1 MYHRFQIKANNMAQD
16 LLINTLQREALRYL
30 QDNLNSIYHYHNA
43 EHTLNVCTMIAEFS
57 ENCILPENEIA
68 ALKIAAIFHDFG
80 YLESAFDNEGLAL
93 PFMMEF
99 CKKYGVE
106 EKVSHRA
113 GELIMETAFPYHPVS
128 AAGELLCDAD
138 IEYIGRVCFF
148 EKAGLFRQE
157 MSALNHIYSDQQWW
171 KLELDFLQNNQFFS
185 TVCREKRS
193 AGRLAN
199 IAKVKAILAA
209 MKQE

>member
-1 MYHRFQIKANNMAQD
+1 MGEFMIMLRNVIIFVTLAVPGYILVKGKILRPEQSGVLSKLLMY
-16 LLINTLQREALRYL
+16 
-30 QDNLNSIYHYHNA
+30 
-43 EHTLNVCTMIAEFS
+43 
-57 ENCILPENEIA
+57 
-68 ALKIAAIFHDFG
+68 
-80 YLESAFDNEGLAL
+80 LAL
-93 PFMMEF
+93 PFMMKF

-106 EKVSHRA
+106 ENVSHRA

-157 MSALNHIYSDQQWW
+157 MAALNHIYSDQQWW
-171 KLELDFLQNNQFFS
+171 KLELDFLQNNQFF
-185 TVCREKRS
+185 TAVCREKRS

-199 IAKVKAILAA
+199 IAKVKALLAA
-209 MKQE
+209 MVQE